1 MKKNGKSFWKE
12 YKESFSYKTV
22 LLFIGAIVVGQII
35 GWLL

>member
-1 MKKNGKSFWKE
+1 MRNKDKTFWKE

-35 GWLL
+35 GRIL